1 MARYPAMVRRR
12 IVELYE
18 QDYSTAEIAEAF
30 GVCESGVR
38 RVRQR
43 LRERGTLDPLPGACG
58 RKPMLTPDVE
68 RRVREH
74 VAARPDATRDELRSA
89 LGLAVSL
96 QSISK
101 WLKRLGLPLK
111 KSRRTPPSRTGPTSP
126 PAAPPG
132 TANSRTS
139 TPGGWC
145 SSTSPGH
152 RRA

>member
-18 QDYSTAEIAEAF
+18 QDYSTGEIAGVF

-43 LRERGTLDPLPGACG
+43 LRERGTLDPLPRTCG
-58 RKPMLTPDVE
+58 RKPVLTADVE

-74 VAARPDATRDELRSA
+74 VAAHPDATRAELREA
-89 LGLAVSL
+89 LGLGISL

-111 KSRRTPPSRTGPTSP
+111 KSPSTPPSRTARTSP
-126 PAAPPG
+126 SAARPG
-132 TANSRTS
+132 TRS
-139 TPGGWC
+139 
-145 SSTSPGH
+145 
-152 RRA
+152 

>member
-18 QDYSTAEIAEAF
+18 QDYSTAEIAEVF
-30 GVCESGVR
+30 GVCEAGVR

-43 LRERGTLDPLPGACG
+43 LRERGTLDPLPRTCG
-58 RKPMLTPDVE
+58 RKRMMTADVE

-74 VAARPDATRDELRSA
+74 VTARPDATREEIRAA
-89 LGLAVSL
+89 LGLSVSL

-111 KSRRTPPSRTGPTSP
+111 KSPSTRRSKTDPTSP
-126 PAAPPG
+126 SAAQPG
-132 TANSRTS
+132 TTI
-139 TPGGWC
+139 
-145 SSTSPGH
+145 
-152 RRA
+152 